1 MTTNTRSVRHKGTKA
16 QSNVEY
22 GIRTFRDLKVWQ
34 KGMALVNRVYNA
46 TNYFPENEKYSLT
59 SQLRRSAI
67 SIPSNIAEGY
77 GRRSTGDYIRFLNIA
92 IGSLYEVQTQIEIAL
107 NLDYMKKE
115 WFDILYED
123 SREIER
129 MLSSIIQ
136 KIES

>member
-1 MTTNTRSVRHKGTKA
+1 METAINKKKKE
-16 QSNVEY
+16 QNVHDY

-46 TNYFPENEKYSLT
+46 TNYFPDNEKYSLT

-129 MLSSIIQ
+129 MLSSMIQ